1 MGADH
6 LLAIDAGTGSC
17 RAVIF
22 DRRGNQVAV
31 SQCEWSHPPAL
42 SSATGEVVPGSQVF
56 ETARNWPLICDCVR
70 QAIARSGLPAE
81 RIGAVSST
89 SMREG
94 IVLYD
99 DDGTEI
105 WACPNV
111 DSRAAAEATELI
123 EHGLADE
130 IYATAGD
137 WVAITSAPRLL
148 WLQRHEPETFAR
160 AAHLTMLGDWILYRL
175 TGQYVTDPS
184 LGSSSGLF
192 DLAARTWSRR
202 LLEICGLPL
211 DICPPVREPGSVIGG
226 VTAAAARA
234 AGLVEGTP
242 VVVGGADTQLGLVGI
257 GVTSPGRCTI
267 VGGSFWQQTIV
278 LDTPLIDPE
287 GRLRT
292 LCHTVP
298 GQWMME
304 GLGFYSGLAM
314 RWLRDAFCDMEKAR
328 AKERGVDAYVLMEEA
343 AAQAPP
349 GAGGV
354 VGVFSNVMV
363 AKRWVHA
370 APAFMQFDVTNPA
383 RSGRKECIRALEESA
398 AYVSRSHVET
408 IRALTGLPLDAVVF
422 TGGAAKG
429 QLWPQIL
436 ADVLGVQVR
445 VPVVKE
451 STALGAAIYA
461 GLGAGLYDDPQRV
474 LAEVVRF
481 ERTCEPDPRTHE
493 QYRALYE
500 RWLGV
505 YERSLGFVHDGLLQP
520 LWQAAGT

>member
-1 MGADH
+1 MDRDH

-31 SQCEWSHPPAL
+31 SQCEWSHPHAVA
-42 SSATGEVVPGSQVF
+42 SVSGAVVPGSQVF
-56 ETARNWPLICDCVR
+56 ETAQNWPLICRCVR
-70 QAIARSGLPAE
+70 EAIASAGLAPE
-81 RIGAVSST
+81 RIRAVSST

-99 DDGTEI
+99 EEGAEI

-123 EHGLADE
+123 ERGLADE

-160 AAHLTMLGDWILYRL
+160 TAHLTMLGDWILYRL
-175 TGQYVTDPS
+175 SGQYVTDPS

-192 DLAARTWSRR
+192 DLAARTWSPR

-211 DICPPVREPGSVIGG
+211 DVCPPVREPGSVIGA
-226 VTAAAARA
+226 VTATAARET
-234 AGLVEGTP
+234 GLAEGTP

-257 GVTSPGRCTI
+257 GVTSPGRCTV
-267 VGGSFWQQTIV
+267 VGGSFWQQTVV

-314 RWLRDAFCDMEKAR
+314 RWLRDAFCELEKAR
-328 AKERGVDAYVLMEEA
+328 AAELGVDAYVLMEEA
-343 AAQAPP
+343 AAKAPP

-354 VGVFSNVMV
+354 VGIFSNVMV
-363 AKRWVHA
+363 AKRWTHA
-370 APAFMQFDVTNPA
+370 APAFMQFDVTNPEG
-383 RSGRKECIRALEESA
+383 SGRKECIRALEESA

-408 IRALTGLPLDAVVF
+408 IRALTDLPIDEVVF

-429 QLWPQIL
+429 MLWPQIL
-436 ADVLGVQVR
+436 ADVLGMRVR
-445 VPVVKE
+445 VPAVKE
-451 STALGAAIYA
+451 STALGAALYA
-461 GLGAGLYDDPQRV
+461 GVGSGLYDDLRSV
-474 LAEVVRF
+474 AAEVVRF
-481 ERTCEPDPRTHE
+481 ERTCEPDPRTHA
-493 QYRALYE
+493 QYQALHE
-500 RWLGV
+500 RWSGV
-505 YERSLGFVHDGLLQP
+505 YAHSLGFVQAGLLQP

>member
-1 MGADH
+1 MQRDH
-6 LLAIDAGTGSC
+6 VLAIDAGTGSC
-17 RAVIF
+17 RAVLF
-22 DRRGNQVAV
+22 DRDGRQVAV
-31 SQCEWSHPPAL
+31 SQREWSHPPAL
-42 SSATGEVVPGSQVF
+42 LRETGAPAPGSQVF
-56 ETARNWPLICDCVR
+56 ETAPNWSLISLCVR
-70 QAIARSGLPAE
+70 DAIASSGLAPE
-81 RIGAVSST
+81 RIAAVSSA

-99 DDGTEI
+99 EDGAEL

-111 DSRAAAEATELI
+111 DSRAGAEAAELI
-123 EHGLADE
+123 EGGLAAE

-148 WLQRHEPETFAR
+148 WLQQHEPEIVAR
-160 AAHLTMLGDWILYRL
+160 TAHLTMLGDWILYRL
-175 TGQYVTDPS
+175 SGQYVTDPS

-192 DLAARTWSRR
+192 DLAARTWSER
-202 LLEICGLPL
+202 LLRICGLSPA
-211 DICPPVREPGSVIGG
+211 ICPPVREPGSVIGG
-226 VTAAAARA
+226 VTPRAARET
-234 AGLVEGTP
+234 GLLEGTP

-257 GVTSPGRCTI
+257 GVVTPGRCSVI
-267 VGGSFWQQTIV
+267 GGTFWQQTIV

-292 LCHTVP
+292 LCHTLP

-314 RWLRDAFCDMEKAR
+314 RWLRDAFCELEKER
-328 AKERGVDAYVLMEEA
+328 AAARGVDPYVLMEEA

-349 GAGGV
+349 GANGV

-363 AKRWVHA
+363 ARHWVHA
-370 APAFMQFDVTNPA
+370 APAFMQFDLTDPYH
-383 RSGRKECIRALEESA
+383 SGRKECIRALEESA

-408 IRALTGLPLDAVVF
+408 IRALSGLEFDEVIF

-429 QLWPQIL
+429 SLWPQIL
-436 ADVLGVQVR
+436 ADVLGVRVR

-461 GLGAGLYDDPQRV
+461 RLGVGLDDDLPSV
-474 LAEVVRF
+474 LERVVRF
-481 ERTCEPDPRTHE
+481 ERAYEPDAATHA
-493 QYRALYE
+493 QYRALHQ
-500 RWLGV
+500 RWAEV
-505 YERSLGFVHDGLLQP
+505 YARSLAFVQDGLLNP
-520 LWQAAGT
+520 LWQAVGT